1 LGLDKAEHCIYK
13 CSHNETGVN
22 EHDLQFEWDETKAAA
37 NLAKHGVSFLTAA
50 EAFASELLERV
61 DDREDYGE
69 LRFIALSRVDLV
81 IYRIVFTWRGEQTVR
96 LISAQK
102 ATANERDIYYRETFT

>member
-1 LGLDKAEHCIYK
+1 
-13 CSHNETGVN
+13 VN

-61 DDREDYGE
+61 DDRVHMAG
-69 LRFIALSRVDLV
+69 R
-81 IYRIVFTWRGEQTVR
+81 
-96 LISAQK
+96 
-102 ATANERDIYYRETFT
+102 ANCQAYQCTKGNGK